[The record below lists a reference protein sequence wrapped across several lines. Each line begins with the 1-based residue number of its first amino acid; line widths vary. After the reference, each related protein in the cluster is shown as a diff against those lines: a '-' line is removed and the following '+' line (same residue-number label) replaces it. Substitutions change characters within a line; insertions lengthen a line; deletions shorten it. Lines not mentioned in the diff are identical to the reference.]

1 MTARPNL
8 VIVDDFLPNP
18 EGIRTLAL
26 AQQFVKDGS
35 AGKRSVKRFH
45 DLMDPTV
52 FEALLHVKIPSWDKE
67 PINGRFQ
74 ICTSDDPIV
83 FHSDTQR
90 YAATIFL
97 TPDAPPEAG
106 LSIVRNRR
114 GDPPRP
120 SNFFDS
126 TQWET
131 VDRVGNVYNRLVLWE
146 SQRTHAP
153 SRYFGHTIENGRLF
167 WVFFFDAE

>member
-1 MTARPNL
+1 
-8 VIVDDFLPNP
+8 
-18 EGIRTLAL
+18 
-26 AQQFVKDGS
+26 
-35 AGKRSVKRFH
+35 
-45 DLMDPTV
+45 
-52 FEALLHVKIPSWDKE
+52 VKIPSWDKE

-74 ICTSDDPIV
+74 ICTAEDPIV

-106 LSIVRNRR
+106 LSIVRNRE
-114 GDPPRP
+114 GAPPQP

-126 TQWET
+126 TQWQT

-153 SRYFGHTIENGRLF
+153 SSYFGHTIENGRLF